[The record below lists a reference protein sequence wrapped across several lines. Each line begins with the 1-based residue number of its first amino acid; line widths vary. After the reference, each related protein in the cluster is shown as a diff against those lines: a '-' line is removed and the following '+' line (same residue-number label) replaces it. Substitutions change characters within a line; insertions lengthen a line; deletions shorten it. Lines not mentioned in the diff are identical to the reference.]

1 MEPFSLVELATFIGI
16 SAGALSA
23 LVATMFKSR
32 CDTVKC
38 CWGGVE
44 CHRVVSPVE
53 EPEVTNAPEQPQA
66 LATV

>member
-16 SAGALSA
+16 SAGAVSA
-23 LVATMFKSR
+23 LVATLFKSK

-53 EPEVTNAPEQPQA
+53 EEQVVADAPQPVT
-66 LATV
+66 TV